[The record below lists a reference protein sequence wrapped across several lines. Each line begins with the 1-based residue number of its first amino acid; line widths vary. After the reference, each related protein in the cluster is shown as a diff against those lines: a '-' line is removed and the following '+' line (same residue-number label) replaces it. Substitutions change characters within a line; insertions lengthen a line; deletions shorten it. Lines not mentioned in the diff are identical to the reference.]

1 MCVDIVASSG
11 AAKAAAEDVRAA
23 FVELC
28 RAVDHARSLGVTA
41 QFSCIPEG
49 KLNKVT
55 ARRGTVRIERLEYPK
70 TVRLHV

>member
-23 FVELC
+23 FIEL
-28 RAVDHARSLGVTA
+28 RRVVDHARSLGVIA

-49 KLNKVT
+49 TLKKVI
-55 ARRGTVRIERLEYPK
+55 ARGGTVRIERLEYPQMVS
-70 TVRLHV
+70 VRV